1 MSSEVEVPEVAP
13 PLTPSVATEGSP
25 HPAEVEEIPAAA
37 QSSGDLLTKAQ
48 QHMPGQ
54 MQDHR
59 GAERVRMRLPAVL
72 LPEISGFKEKLH
84 GHTVDISSTG
94 CSFVTLR
101 NLNTPQTGT
110 VFIMAK
116 RADKTHPAII
126 VEAQCRLV
134 YTVLSS
140 QQGGFRI
147 SIAFSKV
154 LGDGAKVL
162 KELLKDKHPISQ
174 D

>member
-1 MSSEVEVPEVAP
+1 MSSEVETAAVS
-13 PLTPSVATEGSP
+13 SVATDESP
-25 HPAEVEEIPAAA
+25 RPAEEEKIPPAA
-37 QSSGDLLTKAQ
+37 QGSGDLLTKAQ
-48 QHMPGQ
+48 QQMPGQ

-72 LPEISGFKEKLH
+72 FSEISGTKEKSH
-84 GHTVDISSTG
+84 GHTVDISSAG

-101 NLNTPQTGT
+101 NLSTPQPGT

-116 RADKTHPAII
+116 RADKTNPAVI
-126 VEAQCRLV
+126 VEAQCHLV
-134 YTVLSS
+134 YSVFSS

-147 SIAFSKV
+147 SISFNKIS
-154 LGDGAKVL
+154 GDGAQVL
-162 KELLKDKHPISQ
+162 KQLLKDKHPISQ